1 MMNEQLVQQ
10 ADNPF
15 SKFELEQRMQERRKV
30 ERVLAFCQ
38 VLDESGHFVGVSFDI
53 TETGIC
59 LSLPNTWLQEDSFS
73 IILKRGDTD
82 SLSEVKVT
90 VHPVWRKARNEKYD
104 EIGARIIAI
113 DCEKDF
119 LSFLH
124 YCQTMGPSGLFT
136 ND

>member
-1 MMNEQLVQQ
+1 MNEQLVQD
-10 ADNPF
+10 AENL
-15 SKFELEQRMQERRKV
+15 SSEFEFEQRMQERRNA

-59 LSLPNTWLQEDSFS
+59 LSLPNTWPQEDSFS

-82 SLSEVKVT
+82 SLPEVKVT
-90 VHPVWRKARNEKYD
+90 INPVWRKARNEEYD
-104 EIGARIIAI
+104 EIGARITAI

-119 LSFLH
+119 LAFLH
-124 YCQTMGPSGLFT
+124 YCQTMGPGGLFT
-136 ND
+136 DN

>member
-1 MMNEQLVQQ
+1 MSQPLVQD
-10 ADNPF
+10 ADNPT
-15 SKFELEQRMQERRKV
+15 SEFEFEQRMQERRKA

-38 VLDESGHFVGVSFDI
+38 VLDESGHFFGVSFDI

-59 LSLPNTWLQEDSFS
+59 LSLPNTWPQEDSFS

-82 SLSEVKVT
+82 TLPEVKVT
-90 VHPVWRKARNEKYD
+90 INPVWRKARNEQYD

-113 DCEKDF
+113 DCETDF

-124 YCQTMGPSGLFT
+124 
-136 ND
+136 